1 MRPKSIATVV
11 VFLNGVPLSSS
22 TPTDSSVMIA
32 SVRSGMISE
41 TAPTKVVLP
50 APNPPAITILV
61 DATVRVSE
69 RAEATQ
75 RPSDQLAPLLHRRAV
90 IKRREHPQMPGPH
103 QIGYQ
108 NPRDTH
114 GHIEPGRELCHRR
127 PGGTQRH
134 DVTSHVV
141 GKPAMIP
148 RGLIRLDRRLQRQ
161 RNARA

>member
-61 DATVRVSE
+61 DATVRVLE

-75 RPSDQLAPLLHRRAV
+75 RPSDQLPALFHRRAV
-90 IKRREHPQMPGPH
+90 IKGREHPQMPGPH
-103 QIGYQ
+103 HIGHQ
-108 NPRDTH
+108 NPRDTE
-114 GHIEPGRELCHRR
+114 GHVEPGRDLCHRR
-127 PGGTQRH
+127 SGGAQRH

-141 GKPAMIP
+141 GKPLVIP
-148 RGLIRLDRRLQRQ
+148 RGLVRLDRRLQRQ
-161 RNARA
+161 LYAR